1 MKNDPLSWALE
12 TVLDNLHLL
21 DKEMLDKLQFALWV
35 VQQERIAPMAQQEHV
50 VLVEQQERQHEYEEL
65 GEVIYK

>member
-12 TVLDNLHLL
+12 TVLDNLSLL

-35 VQQERIAPMAQQEHV
+35 VQQEHNKNVNMNM
-50 VLVEQQERQHEYEEL
+50 
-65 GEVIYK
+65 KN

>member
-1 MKNDPLSWALE
+1 MKNDKLSYALE

-35 VQQERIAPMAQQEHV
+35 EQQERIAPIAQQEHV
-50 VLVEQQERQHEYEEL
+50 VLVEQQERQREYEEL
-65 GEVIYK
+65 GEE

>member
-1 MKNDPLSWALE
+1 MKNDKLAYALE
-12 TVLDNLHLL
+12 VVLDNISLL

-35 VQQERIAPMAQQEHV
+35 AQQERIAPMAQQEHV

-65 GEVIYK
+65 GEDK

>member
-1 MKNDPLSWALE
+1 MKNDKLAYALE

-21 DKEMLDKLQFALWV
+21 DKEMLDKLEFALWV

-65 GEVIYK
+65 GGGDVV

>member
-1 MKNDPLSWALE
+1 MKNDSLSWALE

-35 VQQERIAPMAQQEHV
+35 VQQERIAPM
-50 VLVEQQERQHEYEEL
+50 EQQERQHEYEEL
-65 GEVIYK
+65 GER